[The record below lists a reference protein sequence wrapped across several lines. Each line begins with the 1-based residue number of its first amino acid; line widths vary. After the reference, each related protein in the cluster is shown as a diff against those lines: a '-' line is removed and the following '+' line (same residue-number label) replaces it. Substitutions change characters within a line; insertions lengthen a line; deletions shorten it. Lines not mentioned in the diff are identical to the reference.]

1 MTTTTTKLVMKVGAP
16 RRDVWYGNGRS
27 NLDYDSDDEPLMYDS
42 DDEPLMYS
50 RYETADEGEDDDDDE
65 EPLMKSNIE
74 LKKADFSLLKKEMT
88 RKGRQQRAKFIM
100 DKYGFKIKG
109 WYNMKKDEILTAVE
123 DALKN

>member
-1 MTTTTTKLVMKVGAP
+1 MNVGAP
-16 RRDVWYGNGRS
+16 RPFWYGNGRS

-50 RYETADEGEDDDDDE
+50 RYETADEGEDDDDA
-65 EPLMKSNIE
+65 PLMKSNIE
-74 LKKADFSLLKKEMT
+74 LKKADFALLKREMT

-109 WYNMKKDEILTAVE
+109 WYNMKKDEILIAVE
-123 DALKN
+123 NALKN